1 MCTGIHKDYLILR
14 IGKINAQ
21 LLANNKYVSDMDITG
36 KPMKGWVK
44 IAPDGIQNDTT
55 LENYIKLAIEFV
67 STLPNK

>member
-44 IAPDGIQNDTT
+44 IAPDGIQNDTI
-55 LENYIKLAIEFV
+55 LENDITLAIEFV

>member
-21 LLANNKYVSDMDITG
+21 LLANNKYVNDMDITG
-36 KPMKGWVK
+36 KSMKGWVK
-44 IAPDGIQNDTT
+44 IAPDGIQNDTR